1 MESGIQLV
9 SYDAVT
15 SVSRQYSKFRLHPSL
30 SICLGLKDVTM
41 KSLLDDIDGTLQG
54 FLDDVLIY
62 VAHYNGSE
70 VW

>member
-1 MESGIQLV
+1 MESAEKLF
-9 SYDAVT
+9 SYDTVT
-15 SVSRQYSKFRLHPSL
+15 SVSRKYSKFRLHPSL
-30 SICLGLKDVTM
+30 SICLGMKNVTM

-70 VW
+70 VR